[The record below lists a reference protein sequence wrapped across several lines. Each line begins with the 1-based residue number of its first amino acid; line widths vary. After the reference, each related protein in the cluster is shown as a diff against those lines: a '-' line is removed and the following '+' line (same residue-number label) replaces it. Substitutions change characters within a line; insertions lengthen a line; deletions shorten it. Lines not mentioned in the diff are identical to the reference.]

1 MTPDQTEAP
10 VTFSAESM
18 QPAHASTTVPARLYG
33 WLSPYL
39 TYFTAGLATLI
50 LFAGTATLIACA
62 YLMKVGYSVIPFW
75 DEMHEIQL
83 YISQQHSLLRWIW
96 AQHNEHRI
104 LFYKLLFV
112 VDMHVFEGRNWPMF
126 VAIFGCQV
134 VLAAIFAFVLWKFG
148 CLKGSPWVASF
159 GLALYCLFCP
169 SQRENFSWAFQLS
182 FALVT
187 VWVTMA
193 ILLVIL
199 QKQDF
204 NAGRPFSG
212 WKLLASLAVAMAASF
227 TNGNGIVVWPIM
239 IVLALSIRLPW
250 RLVGLQIV
258 GFACSASL
266 YLIGYRSMPPPHAH
280 PLESIQKPLQVL
292 QFIESYLGGALV
304 SGTHIDW
311 ATQIGQAGLLIG
323 LVMIYRLITR
333 REKAGLLDYF
343 LAGIL
348 LYSLATA
355 FITSLGRLT
364 LGINQAFASRYQGFA
379 LLFWLALAVW
389 LISLLT
395 QRRAT
400 IGLIAV
406 YLLVLFIIGSTGKDF
421 RPILEEVRDSATRRD
436 TGGVAMIVGVH
447 DDDFLKQAVCPFPA
461 VTWTAVEYLKEHGL
475 SLFSEKMAEQLG
487 QDFSRSYTVTTAS
500 PCRGSVDSVRQAD
513 GSSNHLR
520 LEGWIV
526 DHRNKPVPRLL
537 FVDGGK
543 IVGFGVPGYQR
554 IDVVNAI
561 QSNKAFRSGWA
572 GYANIPETDRMID
585 VYGVLDLDKGKACY
599 LQAVRSAAEANGT
612 SSRHGLDTLGGNAR
626 SKFSVNNERFG
637 L

>member
-1 MTPDQTEAP
+1 
-10 VTFSAESM
+10 
-18 QPAHASTTVPARLYG
+18 
-33 WLSPYL
+33 
-39 TYFTAGLATLI
+39 
-50 LFAGTATLIACA
+50 
-62 YLMKVGYSVIPFW
+62 
-75 DEMHEIQL
+75 MHEIQL
-83 YISQQHSLLRWIW
+83 YISQQHSLLRWVW

-104 LFYKLLFV
+104 LFYKLLFIL
-112 VDMHVFEGRNWPMF
+112 DMQVFEGRNWPMF
-126 VAIFGCQV
+126 VAIFLCQV

-148 CLKGSPWVASF
+148 GAKGSPQVASF

-182 FALVT
+182 FELVT

-204 NAGRPFSG
+204 NVGRPISG
-212 WKLLASLAVAMAASF
+212 WKVLASLAVATAASF

-239 IVLALSIRLPW
+239 IVLALSMRLPW
-250 RLVGLQIV
+250 RLILLHIL

-266 YLIGYRSMPPPHAH
+266 YLVGYRSMPPPHAH

-292 QFIESYLGGALV
+292 QFIESYFGGALIA
-304 SGTHIDW
+304 GDHIDW
-311 ATQIGQAGLLIG
+311 AAQIGLTGLLLALI
-323 LVMIYRLITR
+323 MIYWLIAR

-364 LGINQAFASRYQGFA
+364 LGIGQAFASRYQGFA
-379 LLFWLALAVW
+379 LLFWFALAVW
-389 LISLLT
+389 LISVLAE
-395 QRRAT
+395 RKASN
-400 IGLIAV
+400 GLIAV
-406 YLLVLFIIGSTGKDF
+406 YLSALFIIGTTGKDL
-421 RPILEEVRDSATRRD
+421 RPILEEVRDSVTRRD

-447 DDDFLKQAVCPFPA
+447 DDEFLKQAVCPFPA
-461 VTWTAVEYLKEHGL
+461 VTWTAVQYLREHGL

-500 PCRGSVDSVRQAD
+500 PCRGSVDAVTQAD
-513 GSSNHLR
+513 GSLNHLR

-543 IVGFGVPGYQR
+543 IVGFGVSGRQR
-554 IDVVNAI
+554 RDVVNAI
-561 QSNKAFRSGWA
+561 QSNTAFRSGWT
-572 GYANIPETDRMID
+572 GYANIPEIDGMID
-585 VYGVLDLDKGKACY
+585 VYGVLDFDNKKACY
-599 LQAVRSAAEANGT
+599 LQTARSAPEVNGT
-612 SSRHGLDTLGGNAR
+612 SSRHGLDTLGGNAK
-626 SKFSVNNERFG
+626 SKFSVSKERFG